1 MAVSDAGV
9 DLGVDVT
16 SPRGLVVLLVRYQRG
31 PQLGGG
37 GGHLVM
43 GVSGK
48 WSPTKG
54 RVRQT

>member
-16 SPRGLVVLLVRYQRG
+16 TPRGFVVLLVRYQRG

-37 GGHLVM
+37 GHLVM
-43 GVSGK
+43 GISG
-48 WSPTKG
+48 TG
-54 RVRQT
+54 